1 MITEEQAKLIVNRLS
16 VQAKTESFNH
26 VMEDLVKL
34 GREYELS
41 TLQLIILKNWIVNAL
56 THVKMGHE
64 LPVFTNM
71 KGLLDA
77 NEKKIA
83 PKRKISKGSEKEAKP
98 EEGLAKKPPKKTS
111 AKKSSAKKS
120 SKKSSKKSE
129 KKEEKAEA
137 KKEEKA
143 EAKKEEKAEA
153 KKEEKAEAKKEEKAE
168 AKKEA
173 KEEKAEAKK
182 EAKEQLKKDFAVIE
196 ANKGEAIIAVS
207 SDEVLKAKM
216 RVRLKELAERAEAL
230 GDKEIQAKAEEY
242 ISALADI

>member
-143 EAKKEEKAEA
+143 EAKKE
-153 KKEEKAEAKKEEKAE
+153 
-168 AKKEA
+168 A